1 MNESRT
7 YLIFGSNGTIGSS
20 CAEFLMRHARVVCAK
35 RDFTGLRDQID
46 QIQNVDG
53 VIWAQGLNT
62 SDSVVN
68 FELDMYENLINANV
82 SYILNSLTLLL
93 DAGILKKDSQLVVL
107 SSVWG
112 QLSRPSKLSYGIS
125 KAALGGLVRSLAT
138 DLGPLGIQI
147 NAVSPGPIDTPMTI
161 KNLMPEE
168 LERVI
173 SESPIKR
180 LVTLAEVT
188 SIICE
193 LAAGKLSGV
202 TGQEIIIDGGW
213 SVSKLV

>member
-35 RDFTGLRDQID
+35 RDFEGLRDQIN
-46 QIQNVDG
+46 QVQNVDG
-53 VIWAQGLNT
+53 VIWAQGINT
-62 SDSVVN
+62 ADSVIN

-82 SYILNSLTLLL
+82 SYILNSLKLLL
-93 DAGILKKDSQLVVL
+93 DAGILKKDSQLVVI

-193 LAAGKLSGV
+193 LATGKLSGV

>member
-1 MNESRT
+1 
-7 YLIFGSNGTIGSS
+7 
-20 CAEFLMRHARVVCAK
+20 MRHARVVCAK
-35 RDFTGLRDQID
+35 RDFEGLRDQIN
-46 QIQNVDG
+46 QVQNVDG
-53 VIWAQGLNT
+53 VIWAQGINT
-62 SDSVVN
+62 ADSVIN

-82 SYILNSLTLLL
+82 SYILNSLKLLL
-93 DAGILKKDSQLVVL
+93 DAGILKKDSQLVVI

-193 LAAGKLSGV
+193 LATGKLSGV